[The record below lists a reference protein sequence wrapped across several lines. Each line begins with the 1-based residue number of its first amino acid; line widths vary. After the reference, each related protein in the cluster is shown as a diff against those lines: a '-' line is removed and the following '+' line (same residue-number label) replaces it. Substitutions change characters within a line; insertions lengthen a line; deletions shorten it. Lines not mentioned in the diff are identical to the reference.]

1 MVKYEDRKFKIS
13 SKANKF
19 IKSLSKAKREKIK
32 YAVELLIDNQTDR
45 LNIRRLM
52 PYPKEFRL
60 KIDDVRLLF
69 RSDKDILFIFKAGY
83 RKDIY
88 KS

>member
-1 MVKYEDRKFKIS
+1 MVNYGEREFKIS
-13 SKANKF
+13 SNANKF
-19 IKSLSKAKREKIK
+19 IKSLPQAKRKKIK
-32 YAVELLIDNQTDR
+32 EAVQCLMENQTDN
-45 LNIRRLM
+45 LNIKRLL

-69 RSDKDILFIFKAGY
+69 RSDKELLYIFKAGY

-88 KS
+88 R